1 MTKLKLSQASIQF
14 EKFIQLWQGNT
25 TDLVETFLTQDIQL
39 SSSHRGNQ
47 RSISQV
53 IDHLKNDFDSNAS
66 NNIHI
71 SNVVEK
77 STAEK
82 TQISAYFY
90 DETTLKNTAFFG
102 GMIIVSLNRH
112 LIDDIKIQMNWVDG
126 DKSLIS
132 HWSLPLER
140 LWKPKDPKSS
150 AIISELDAIW
160 HGSENKLSPNSDE
173 ERIAEAW
180 YRYAWAL
187 DLADTSL
194 YMDAFTDDAI
204 VQLPPMG
211 TLTGKREIISTL
223 KAFRMPWP
231 SIQHYGEPLQIAIN
245 FEKNTAE
252 LMIGRI
258 IPQQAQDTDGQSI
271 YAAHYKIELHL
282 TQINQ
287 WKIHRMTYLPGWIRT
302 QHGEL

>member
-1 MTKLKLSQASIQF
+1 MTKRSQASLRF

-25 TDLVETFLTQDIQL
+25 TDLVETFLSQDIQL

-77 STAEK
+77 STTEK

-90 DETTLKNTAFFG
+90 GETTLKNTVFFG
-102 GMIIVSLNRH
+102 GMMIVTLNQH

-150 AIISELDAIW
+150 AIMSELDAIW
-160 HGSENKLSPNSDE
+160 HSSENELSPNSHE

-231 SIQHYGEPLQIAIN
+231 SIQHYGEPLQIDIN
-245 FEKNTAE
+245 LEKKTAD
-252 LMIGRI
+252 LMLGRI
-258 IPQQAQDTDGQSI
+258 IPQQAQDTEGQSI

-282 TQINQ
+282 TQTNQ
-287 WKIHRMTYLPGWIRT
+287 WKIHRMNYLPGWIRT